1 MEAGPHPLIER
12 SIARLVPPLAR
23 EAVMGDLAERFR
35 SPPQY
40 LAEAFSTLP
49 LVIFGQ
55 IRRTTT
61 LAVVGLEAV
70 ILFGCMGGFG
80 NLTEIDREVPMW
92 ARAALP
98 ATLALLSL
106 VLRDAYRAVE
116 GWSAGRAF
124 ADVMAVS
131 AVIGLWQLGAAALA
145 AGGIISADWLFMAQ
159 RLVVMAISI
168 LPTLFVIRLGLG
180 LDGDSRLQEPTGALT
195 VGELRADY
203 ARFATRVRT
212 RNLLEIAIFGGMA
225 LAGAVFLL
233 FAQGLANT
241 ALGWCWF
248 AGQMFVCWYLFTQA
262 SARPIPVEAAFV
274 ALVAFY
280 RTEIARQRRLVRFI
294 WWWYLWPLCIG
305 VGMPLIARAAEH
317 AAYVALGLACVAL
330 PVTLVAKFGQERAR
344 AFADEMDILSAL
356 EERS

>member
-1 MEAGPHPLIER
+1 METRPHPLIER
-12 SIARLVPPLAR
+12 GIAWMVPPLAR

-35 SPPQY
+35 SQSQY
-40 LAEAFSTLP
+40 LAEAFGILP
-49 LVIFGQ
+49 HVIVGQ

-80 NLTEIDREVPMW
+80 DLTETVRDVPTW
-92 ARAALP
+92 ARAAIP
-98 ATLALLSL
+98 ATLAVLIL
-106 VLRDAYRAVE
+106 VLRDAYRKVD

-124 ADVMAVS
+124 ADVTAVT

-145 AGGIISADWLFMAQ
+145 TGGIISADWLFMGQ

-180 LDGDSRLQEPTGALT
+180 LDGDSRLQEPAGALT
-195 VGELRADY
+195 ADELRADY
-203 ARFATRVRT
+203 VRFATRVRT

-225 LAGAVFLL
+225 VAGAVFLI
-233 FAQGLANT
+233 FAQGLANA

-262 SARPIPVEAAFV
+262 SARPIPAGAPFATTV
-274 ALVAFY
+274 ALY
-280 RTEIARQRRLVRFI
+280 RTEIGRQRRLVRFI

-305 VGMPLIARAAEH
+305 VGMPLIARSAEH
-317 AAYVALGLACVAL
+317 GAYIALGLACIAL
-330 PVTLVAKFGQERAR
+330 PVTLVAKFGQDRAR
-344 AFADEMDILSAL
+344 AFADEMDILTAL

>member
-1 MEAGPHPLIER
+1 MEAHPHPLIER
-12 SIARLVPPLAR
+12 CVARLVPPLAR

-40 LAEAFSTLP
+40 LAEALSILP

-80 NLTEIDREVPMW
+80 DLTETTRDVPMW
-92 ARAALP
+92 ARAAIT
-98 ATLALLSL
+98 ASLALLIL
-106 VLRDAYRAVE
+106 VLRDAYREAD

-124 ADVMAVS
+124 RDVLAVA
-131 AVIGLWQLGAAALA
+131 AVISLWQLGAAALA
-145 AGGIISADWLFMAQ
+145 AGGVISADWLFMAQ

-168 LPTLFVIRLGLG
+168 LPTLFVIRLSLG
-180 LDGDSRLQEPTGALT
+180 LDGDSRLQEPGGALSAD
-195 VGELRADY
+195 ELRADY
-203 ARFATRVRT
+203 VRFATRVRT

-225 LAGAVFLL
+225 VAGAVFLI
-233 FAQGLANT
+233 FSQGLANL

-262 SARPIPVEAAFV
+262 SARPMPGQAAFA
-274 ALVAFY
+274 ALVEFY

-294 WWWYLWPLCIG
+294 WWWYLWPLYIG
-305 VGMPLIARAAEH
+305 VGMPFIARAAEH
-317 AAYVALGLACVAL
+317 GAYVAFGLVCIAL
-330 PVTLVAKFGQERAR
+330 PVTLVAKFGQDRAR
-344 AFADEMDILSAL
+344 DFAHEMDVLAAL
-356 EERS
+356 EERP

>member
-1 MEAGPHPLIER
+1 METRPHPLIER
-12 SIARLVPPLAR
+12 GIARLVPPLAR

-35 SPPQY
+35 SQSQY
-40 LAEAFSTLP
+40 LAEAFGILP
-49 LVIFGQ
+49 HVIVGQ

-80 NLTEIDREVPMW
+80 DLTETVGDVPMW

-98 ATLALLSL
+98 AALALLLL
-106 VLRDAYRAVE
+106 VLRDAYRSAD

-124 ADVMAVS
+124 RDVLSVT

-145 AGGIISADWLFMAQ
+145 AGGVISADWLFMAQ

-180 LDGDSRLQEPTGALT
+180 LDGDSRLQEPAVALSAS
-195 VGELRADY
+195 ELRADY
-203 ARFATRVRT
+203 VRFATRVRT

-225 LAGAVFLL
+225 LAGAVFLIL
-233 FAQGLANT
+233 AQGLRDT
-241 ALGWCWF
+241 TMGWCWF
-248 AGQMFVCWYLFTQA
+248 SGQMFVCWYLFTQA
-262 SARPIPVEAAFV
+262 SARAMPTQAPFA
-274 ALVAFY
+274 ALVEFY
-280 RTEIARQRRLVRFI
+280 RAEIARQRHLVRFI

-305 VGMPLIARAAEH
+305 VGLPFIARAAEH
-317 AAYVALGLACVAL
+317 GAYIVLGLACIAL
-330 PVTLVAKFGQERAR
+330 PVTLVAKFGQDRAR
-344 AFADEMDILSAL
+344 DFALEMDVLAAL
-356 EERS
+356 EERP